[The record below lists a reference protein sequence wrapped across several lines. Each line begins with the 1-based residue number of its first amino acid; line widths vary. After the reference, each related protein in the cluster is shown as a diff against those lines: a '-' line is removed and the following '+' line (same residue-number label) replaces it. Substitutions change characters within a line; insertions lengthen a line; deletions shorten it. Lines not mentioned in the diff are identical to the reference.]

1 MTENVTEQHRALK
14 AVVISLGVLIV
25 ICLGVIA
32 TTVAR
37 RMAAPSHDEPI
48 PPPVIEQSGHPV
60 FFGDVPVVIPSGSK
74 VIQMSVSS
82 DRLLLLLEDTAGAR
96 RILVA
101 DSATGNYLGSY
112 RLMPG
117 DREAP

>member
-1 MTENVTEQHRALK
+1 MTEQHRTLK
-14 AVVISLGVLIV
+14 AVVIGLGVLIV

-48 PPPVIEQSGHPV
+48 PLPVTAQAGHPV
-60 FFGDVPVVIPSGSK
+60 FFGDVPVVIPSGSQ
-74 VIQMSVSS
+74 VIQMSVSA

-101 DSATGNYLGSY
+101 DSATGHYLGSY
-112 RLMPG
+112 NLVPG
-117 DREAP
+117 DREDP

>member
-1 MTENVTEQHRALK
+1 MTEQHRALK
-14 AVVISLGVLIV
+14 AVVIGLGVLIV

-48 PPPVIEQSGHPV
+48 PPPPSAIEQPGHPV
-60 FFGDVPVVIPSGSK
+60 FFGDVPVVIPSGSQ

-101 DSATGNYLGSY
+101 DSVTGHYLGSY
-112 RLMPG
+112 NLMPG
-117 DREAP
+117 ERKAR